1 MRVIH
6 GRGVQSALHWLHN
19 LISHHV
25 PLYYQENPRPFFPD
39 WEGRQWWHV
48 STLLPV
54 SCPRCPQGWN
64 HRWEPLDYFSL
75 WRPQY
80 RPTLGPNAAW
90 LPKATKMGLWA
101 EAAATQ
107 EVSGGQ
113 NDTPGPGGHRA
124 QRSSNHQGNLPAGPL
139 RGWASSMHLK
149 RLLLHLFYIWTV

>member
-1 MRVIH
+1 MFQQPHSGSQGISAMRVIH

-64 HRWEPLDYFSL
+64 HRWELLDYFSL
-75 WRPQY
+75 WRPQPS
-80 RPTLGPNAAW
+80 RFPRQPRWDCGLRRLPHRKSLVVRMTLQGLEGIEPRG
-90 LPKATKMGLWA
+90 LQTTKG
-101 EAAATQ
+101 TC
-107 EVSGGQ
+107 
-113 NDTPGPGGHRA
+113 
-124 QRSSNHQGNLPAGPL
+124 L
-139 RGWASSMHLK
+139 RD
-149 RLLLHLFYIWTV
+149 R